1 MIPKEVEATFVPVG
15 DVVNFEFHAFG
26 QLKEQGLDILAWAL
40 AKEAINAL
48 TGDIIEW
55 VNTGFNGNPAFV
67 QSPYGY
73 LQDIGDQTATDFIQ
87 QRRGFLGNAPFGD
100 QVVQGLVYD
109 YSKTYYSQPYDLDR
123 YSSDPEAFLSG
134 DFSKGGWNAWFGAL
148 NNPNNTFLGS
158 YLRSKEAENV
168 AINRVREEE
177 LLKLQWGDGFKSV
190 EDAEGKILTPG
201 TIIKDQLN
209 ETLGS
214 GLRSLENADELS
226 EVITALVGN
235 LVQNVFSSTG
245 LLGSSGAIAGSGGS
259 SLTDLL
265 KQATAEQ
272 IIGTQDISP
281 LPAPSETPTSN
292 NNPI

>member
-1 MIPKEVEATFVPVG
+1 MNILFLKKKISAILFALILGFSGSLLLIPKEVEATFVPVG

-123 YSSDPEAFLSG
+123 ILLTQKLFCLVISLKGVGMLGLVHLIILITLSWVHTLEVR
-134 DFSKGGWNAWFGAL
+134 K
-148 NNPNNTFLGS
+148 
-158 YLRSKEAENV
+158 LRTW
-168 AINRVREEE
+168 R
-177 LLKLQWGDGFKSV
+177 
-190 EDAEGKILTPG
+190 
-201 TIIKDQLN
+201 
-209 ETLGS
+209 
-214 GLRSLENADELS
+214 
-226 EVITALVGN
+226 
-235 LVQNVFSSTG
+235 
-245 LLGSSGAIAGSGGS
+245 
-259 SLTDLL
+259 
-265 KQATAEQ
+265 
-272 IIGTQDISP
+272 
-281 LPAPSETPTSN
+281 
-292 NNPI
+292 